1 MNNNTFLS
9 VPKDTDTDDFND
21 VASFIH
27 LKNNY
32 GGPTYS
38 LLGNEEEG
46 QQGKGAGR
54 GREQRCV
61 CDVPNTPGLARL
73 DPGRVGSG
81 AGQQGVCKQWAEM
94 GVGHE
99 SMEGAEKESR
109 FLIYYLWA
117 LRCMTTRQK

>member
-1 MNNNTFLS
+1 MATR
-9 VPKDTDTDDFND
+9 KEDGRGR
-21 VASFIH
+21 AR
-27 LKNNY
+27 
-32 GGPTYS
+32 
-38 LLGNEEEG
+38 
-46 QQGKGAGR
+46 GR

-73 DPGRVGSG
+73 DPGRVESG
-81 AGQQGVCKQWAEM
+81 AGQKGVCKQWAEM